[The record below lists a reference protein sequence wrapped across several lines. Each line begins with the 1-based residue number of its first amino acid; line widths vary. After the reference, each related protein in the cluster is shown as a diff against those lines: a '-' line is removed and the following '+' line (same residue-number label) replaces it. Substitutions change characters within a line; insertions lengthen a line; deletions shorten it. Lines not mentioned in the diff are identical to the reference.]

1 MYLHAGLVPGLDHC
15 VDNDTICA
23 AVGLNFWGTD
33 DKCLSN
39 MVSTAERVWSQTKVE
54 TLLVWAPYMPGQL
67 CILLCA
73 HQSISEAGATVVQT
87 TYLDPPAWWMVITSK
102 HFILFLIC
110 LLLLIINN
118 LKAASWIF
126 IVHICKI
133 QIWTILYMCREHLG
147 LHIFWNT
154 DLLYTCKE
162 NTIQTLK
169 IGKCSMYVKH
179 SSLHNF
185 LQF

>member
-1 MYLHAGLVPGLDHC
+1 MECSLVSKWSWLHRFLKIPGTSSKQTSYPSPIASHWLTLSFSPKVISLHYQHWIRMRRYMYLHAGLVPGLDHC

-110 LLLLIINN
+110 LL
-118 LKAASWIF
+118 
-126 IVHICKI
+126 
-133 QIWTILYMCREHLG
+133 G
-147 LHIFWNT
+147 
-154 DLLYTCKE
+154 
-162 NTIQTLK
+162 
-169 IGKCSMYVKH
+169 
-179 SSLHNF
+179 
-185 LQF
+185 